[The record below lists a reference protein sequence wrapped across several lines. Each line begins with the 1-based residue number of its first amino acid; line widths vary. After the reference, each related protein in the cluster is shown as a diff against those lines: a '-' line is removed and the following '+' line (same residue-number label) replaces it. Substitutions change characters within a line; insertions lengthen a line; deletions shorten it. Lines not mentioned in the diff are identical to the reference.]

1 MIILPFSAYQATIL
15 LEKIRIKAYVLTAII
30 LYSNVSSDQTQEY
43 PIMPGDVEE
52 CFEFPDS
59 KNTDQYGEHFL

>member
-43 PIMPGDVEE
+43 PIMTGDDEE

-59 KNTDQYGEHFL
+59 KNTDQYGEHF